1 MIFVFSHLI
10 LGAMGL
16 SHPGQSNRISSQDSP
31 SGRPETKCARLCNTI
46 RHSGN
51 WSYPVLVE
59 YLGLGFQACEGTRRN
74 GSTPVTSVY
83 GLWVINFLYL
93 QQFVERAEGVLEAS
107 KRLPTQFV
115 LK

>member
-1 MIFVFSHLI
+1 MFSLI
-10 LGAMGL
+10 TL
-16 SHPGQSNRISSQDSP
+16 SIPSP
-31 SGRPETKCARLCNTI
+31 SNLDA
-46 RHSGN
+46 SQF
-51 WSYPVLVE
+51 WSYPALVE